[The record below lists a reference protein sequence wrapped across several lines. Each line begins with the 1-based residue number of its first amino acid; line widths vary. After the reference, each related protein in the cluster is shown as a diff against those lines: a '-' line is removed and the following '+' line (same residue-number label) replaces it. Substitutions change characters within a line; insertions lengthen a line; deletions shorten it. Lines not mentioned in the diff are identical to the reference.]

1 MHQIRGV
8 GDQVVKFVYLQ
19 LLVPDPCGFESRQGL
34 LVNSFE
40 EGYGTSLTPFT
51 RQLVSAILYEGA
63 LRIIKSLLML
73 EKCHMT

>member
-1 MHQIRGV
+1 MHQIWGV
-8 GDQVVKFVYLQ
+8 GDQVVKFVYLKP
-19 LLVPDPCGFESRQGL
+19 LVPDPCGFESRQGL

-51 RQLVSAILYEGA
+51 RQLVSAILYGRA
-63 LRIIKSLLML
+63 LWFIKSLFML